1 MTLRQFRQGERHSYV
16 LTKEKERCFR
26 CPLDDCTAGEDTP
39 HCPIMVRRLIKKWW
53 RLGEEE

>member
-1 MTLRQFRQGERHSYV
+1 VTLRQFRQGERHSYV

-53 RLGEEE
+53 RQRDD